1 MNHPL
6 IHMQKIA
13 KHYEPSPGLIT
24 PVLKGVDLNIHAG
37 EFAAIM
43 GPSGSGKSTMMNIL
57 GLLDKP
63 SSGEYFLEDKNVSEM
78 NDAELA
84 QVRNAVIGFV
94 FQGFNLLP
102 RRTVLENIAM
112 PMFYA
117 GLPRKE
123 RYERAREH
131 LNSVGLSQYASYY
144 PTQMSGGQQQRVAIA
159 RALANHP
166 DVILADEPTG
176 NLDTK
181 TSDEIMA
188 IFKSLNKKSI
198 TVILVTH
205 ESDVARYAD
214 RLIQMKDGNII
225 YDGEMY

>member
-1 MNHPL
+1 MTHPL
-6 IHMQKIA
+6 IHMQQIK
-13 KHYEPSPGLIT
+13 KHYEPSPGIIT
-24 PVLKGVDLNIHAG
+24 PVLKGVDLEIHAG

-43 GPSGSGKSTMMNIL
+43 GPSGSGKSTLMNIL
-57 GLLDKP
+57 GLLDRP
-63 SSGEYFLEDKNVSEM
+63 SSGDYFLEDKNVSDMDE
-78 NDAELA
+78 ASLA
-84 QVRNAVIGFV
+84 RIRNAVIGFV

-117 GLPRKE
+117 NMPRKE
-123 RYERAREH
+123 RYERARAH
-131 LNSVGLSQYASYY
+131 LDSVGLSQYADYY

-181 TSDEIMA
+181 TSDEIMG
-188 IFKSLNKKSI
+188 IFKSLNKQSI

-205 ESDVARYAD
+205 ESDVARYAN
-214 RLIQMKDGNII
+214 RLIQVKDGEII
-225 YDGEMY
+225 YDGDMY

>member
-1 MNHPL
+1 MTFPL
-6 IHMQKIA
+6 IHMQRIT
-13 KHYEPSPGLIT
+13 KHYEPSPGVIT
-24 PVLKGVDLNIHAG
+24 PVLKGIDLGIRAG
-37 EFAAIM
+37 EFVAIM
-43 GPSGSGKSTMMNIL
+43 GPSGSGKSTLMNIL

-63 SSGEYFLEDKNVSEM
+63 SSGDYFLEGKDVNALNDSER
-78 NDAELA
+78 AH
-84 QVRNAVIGFV
+84 VRNAVIGFV

-112 PMFYA
+112 PIFYA

-123 RYERAREH
+123 RMERARAH
-131 LNSVGLSQYASYY
+131 LDNVGLGQYATYF

-159 RALANHP
+159 RALVNHP
-166 DVILADEPTG
+166 DVVLADEPTG

-181 TSDEIMA
+181 TSEEIMA

-198 TVILVTH
+198 TVILITH
-205 ESDVARYAD
+205 EHDVAKYAD
-214 RLIQMKDGNII
+214 RLIQIKDGNII